1 MKRYRNYL
9 MLLALFVVI
18 VGIVLYYNFATKEGF
33 GLPLPQVSLPK
44 VSLPQV
50 SLPGVS
56 LPGII
61 LPGVRLPSAR
71 PYMRRARLFGENS
84 VRQLE
89 KMTTESNARAMMD
102 SN

>member
-9 MLLALFVVI
+9 MLLALVVVI
-18 VGIVLYYNFATKEGF
+18 VGIGIVFYCNSVTEEGF
-33 GLPLPQVSLPK
+33 GLPLPD
-44 VSLPQV
+44 V

-61 LPGVRLPSAR
+61 LPGVRLPSVR
-71 PYMRRARLFGENS
+71 PYMRHARLFGENS

-89 KMTTESNARAMMD
+89 KMTTKSNARAMMD
-102 SN
+102 SK

>member
-9 MLLALFVVI
+9 MLLALVVVI
-18 VGIVLYYNFATKEGF
+18 VGIGIVFYCNSVTEEGF
-33 GLPLPQVSLPK
+33 GLPLPDVSLPG
-44 VSLPQV
+44 V

-61 LPGVRLPSAR
+61 LPGVRLPSVR
-71 PYMRRARLFGENS
+71 PYMRHARLFGENS

-89 KMTTESNARAMMD
+89 KMTTKSNARAMMD
-102 SN
+102 SK